1 MHQTTSQ
8 TMCHRCAMNI
18 DADVDKD
25 ASENIELPT
34 AGSLIVA
41 GCRWQK
47 DRQHQWWE
55 QEAGVT
61 SATQHVCHVSS
72 KQVAE
77 QSS

>member
-18 DADVDKD
+18 EADVDKD
-25 ASENIELPT
+25 ASESIELPT
-34 AGSLIVA
+34 AGSLVVA
-41 GCRWQK
+41 GCRRHE
-47 DRQHQWWE
+47 DRQDQWCG